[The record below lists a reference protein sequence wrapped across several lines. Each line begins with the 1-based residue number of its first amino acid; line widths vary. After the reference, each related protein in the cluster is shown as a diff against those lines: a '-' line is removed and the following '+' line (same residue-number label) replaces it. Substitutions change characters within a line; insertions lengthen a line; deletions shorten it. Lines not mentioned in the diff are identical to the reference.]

1 MSAGERPARKPGET
15 AHPADPEDISDA
27 PADQDG
33 DEAEGGEEERDR
45 PQDAWSAR
53 RDLHAHAPEA
63 MRLGDG
69 ARFGG
74 SLVTGDQ
81 HGMSGGYL
89 TGDLVMGSKTEVWN
103 FGPAAP
109 HASGE
114 IPAPT
119 LRRMAASFVTDE
131 DAFTALVERLRTER
145 VLVLQGPPFT
155 GRRTAAL
162 MLLSRVGATTV
173 RSLLRD
179 RSPDDLAT
187 RLDAEQARVGG
198 DADTP
203 AAPVGYALCDLITNR
218 RRPLREPHLLAV
230 GDWLRRHNGYLVVTV
245 GPTAALE
252 DVRPVGWRP
261 PRAAEVLAAHLRAQL
276 TTAPGPAGDAEVAR
290 LLALDAVAGFLSH
303 DHQLREAAAFASA
316 LVPVAMGEADEESL
330 ARFSLSS
337 LEHQVREWF
346 EEDEDAL
353 ALRDKAFLISL
364 AAFDGGPYALTAEL
378 SDQLYAAL
386 LRTQRAHATPEV
398 PVFGTHIGK
407 RLQLARAEQREA
419 KQPTEWGPVRQWVAS
434 FRDDRTPPV
443 LLRELWTGHPSARP
457 ALTSWLSRLTDD
469 RRPLVRTRA
478 AATAAILTHADLPSA
493 MALLIEN
500 WAASNLYRHRLVAA
514 NALAVAHFIGA
525 PNISRIL
532 DSWSTHETQAL
543 RWVAIRTHAL
553 IGPERPGDTLRLLRR
568 VSRKEVEE
576 SLRSG
581 PPKPLDEDM
590 LQELR
595 EAVELLLLSPAGD
608 EVLRDLLAHLGVDR
622 AAHDLA
628 VEGFL
633 AACRRETAH
642 SGAQHHAY
650 DAEYVEGPGR
660 PVVLGWF
667 GEAVADAK
675 TLWAARGL
683 ATLWRA
689 ALRSRAHTGD
699 ALSVLGA
706 WVLAADR
713 FPDAERALAV
723 LVPALVTEPADAQ
736 RLSHLLRTMP
746 GEDGGGPPPVARR
759 LLTVVPSGGGTNPTA
774 PA

>member
-1 MSAGERPARKPGET
+1 MSSGERHPRKPTEQPG
-15 AHPADPEDISDA
+15 HPGDQEDLA
-27 PADQDG
+27 PGQDG
-33 DEAEGGEEERDR
+33 DDPENAEEERDR

-63 MRLGDG
+63 MKLGDG

-109 HASGE
+109 HSSGE
-114 IPAPT
+114 IPVPT
-119 LRRMAASFVTDE
+119 LRRIAASFVTDE
-131 DAFTALVERLRTER
+131 DAFTVLAEHLRTER

-162 MLLSRVGATTV
+162 MLLSRAGATTV

-187 RLDAEQARVGG
+187 RLDAEHTRVGG
-198 DADTP
+198 QSGPP
-203 AAPVGYALCDLITNR
+203 ATPVGYVLCDLITDR
-218 RRPLREPHLLAV
+218 HRPLREPHLLAV

-252 DVRPVGWRP
+252 DVRPMVWRP
-261 PRAAEVLAAHLRAQL
+261 PRVAQVVAAHLRALL
-276 TTAPGPAGDAEVAR
+276 TGPDAEAETAR
-290 LLALDAVAGFLSH
+290 LLALDAVTGFLSR
-303 DHQLREAAAFASA
+303 DHQLREAAAFATA
-316 LVPVAMGEADEESL
+316 LARVARGEAEEESL
-330 ARFSLSS
+330 AEFSLGS
-337 LEHQVREWF
+337 LENQVREWF

-353 ALRDKAFLISL
+353 TLRDKAFLISL
-364 AAFDGGPYALTAEL
+364 ATLDGGPYALTAEL
-378 SDQLYAAL
+378 SDRLYAAL
-386 LRTQRAHATPEV
+386 LHTQWGRGQPEV

-419 KQPTEWGPVRQWVAS
+419 RQSTEWGPVRQRVAS

-443 LLRELWTGHPSARP
+443 LLREVWTGHPSARP
-457 ALTSWLSRLTDD
+457 AMTSWLSGLTDD
-469 RRPLVRTRA
+469 GRPLVRTRA
-478 AATAAILTHADLPSA
+478 AATAAILAHADLPSA
-493 MALLIEN
+493 MALLIEE
-500 WAASNLYRHRLVAA
+500 WAASSLYRHRLVAA
-514 NALAVAHFIGA
+514 NALAIAHFIGA

-532 DSWSTHETQAL
+532 DSWSTHETRAL

-568 VSRKEVEE
+568 VRRKEVEE
-576 SLRSG
+576 SLSSD
-581 PPKPLDEDM
+581 PPKPLDEDV

-608 EVLRDLLAHLGVDR
+608 EVLRELLAHLQVDR

-633 AACRRETAH
+633 AACRRETAR
-642 SGAQHHAY
+642 SGAHHHPY

-660 PVVLGWF
+660 PVLLGWF

-675 TLWAARGL
+675 TAWAARGL
-683 ATLWRA
+683 ATLWQA
-689 ALRSRAHTGD
+689 ALRSRAHTDD
-699 ALSVLGA
+699 ALSTLRA

-713 FPDAERALAV
+713 SPDAEQALAA
-723 LVPALVTEPADAQ
+723 LLPALVTDPADAQ
-736 RLSHLLRTMP
+736 RISHLLRTMP
-746 GEDGGGPPPVARR
+746 GEDGGGPPPVAGR
-759 LLTVVPSGGGTNPTA
+759 LLTVVPAGTGA
-774 PA
+774 HPALPA